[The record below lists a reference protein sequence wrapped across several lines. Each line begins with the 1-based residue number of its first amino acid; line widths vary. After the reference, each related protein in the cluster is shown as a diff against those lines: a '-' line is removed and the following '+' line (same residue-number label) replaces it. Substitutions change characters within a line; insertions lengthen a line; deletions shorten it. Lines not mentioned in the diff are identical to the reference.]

1 MNKRLINY
9 YHNYLINVFPDYN
22 VMPYNGPKNK
32 RKLTFSLI
40 KNYKVI
46 YILIYLFDTFEPTE
60 YNSEIDMENLV
71 YINDLNDS
79 NIDLLS
85 VHFVKSDITEKK
97 LRLDKIQLLK
107 MNINESNS

>member
-1 MNKRLINY
+1 
-9 YHNYLINVFPDYN
+9 
-22 VMPYNGPKNK
+22 
-32 RKLTFSLI
+32 
-40 KNYKVI
+40 
-46 YILIYLFDTFEPTE
+46 
-60 YNSEIDMENLV
+60 MENLV

-85 VHFVKSDITEKK
+85 VHFVKSDITEKN